1 MKFDE
6 LDIKILKENFD
17 DDIINKLDTNNV
29 TKILKYLNEN
39 NIYYAKDLF
48 LSSLDLFLL
57 PFEEFVKKFE
67 ELKNILGPNFADK
80 LGDDSSLI
88 ELMYKN

>member
-1 MKFDE
+1 MKIDE

-17 DDIINKLDTNNV
+17 DDMINELDIDNT
-29 TKILKYLNEN
+29 TKIFFYLIEN

-48 LSSLDLFLL
+48 LESLDLFLR

-67 ELKNILGPNFADK
+67 KLKNILGPDFADK

-88 ELMYKN
+88 ELMYKD